1 MKYEWYDYVA
11 FIVIGSLIL
20 FLILLLFVILPR
32 TLVVERQCLQAGYPK
47 STIDYTLTGYCM
59 NLEGT
64 VTVKVQEIK

>member
-1 MKYEWYDYVA
+1 
-11 FIVIGSLIL
+11 
-20 FLILLLFVILPR
+20 LFVILPR